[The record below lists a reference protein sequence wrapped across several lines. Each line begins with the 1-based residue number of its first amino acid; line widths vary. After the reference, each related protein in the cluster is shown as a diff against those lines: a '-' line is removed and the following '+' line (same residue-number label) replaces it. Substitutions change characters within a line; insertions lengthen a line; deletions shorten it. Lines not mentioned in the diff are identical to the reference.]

1 MDNKAAS
8 ERMLFEELLEKA
20 RRFCA
25 YRDRCKKETADR
37 LYQLGA
43 NRDLTA
49 KIIHTLQ
56 KEGFVDEQ
64 RFARAYARGKFE
76 HNHWGRTRIKQEL
89 AFRQM
94 DENTIAEAL
103 FEIDENKYLEV
114 LSEMA
119 AKKLKSLKGQP
130 DFAARGKTAAHCIRK
145 GFEPGLV
152 WKVVNKL

>member
-1 MDNKAAS
+1 MANTTAG
-8 ERMLFEELLEKA
+8 ERMLYEEFLEKA

-37 LYQLGA
+37 LSQLGA

-49 KIIHTLQ
+49 KILDTLLQ
-56 KEGFVDEQ
+56 EGFLDEQ

-89 AFRQM
+89 AFRQI

-114 LSEMA
+114 LNDIA
-119 AKKLKSLKGQP
+119 AKKLKSLKEP
-130 DFAARGKTAAHCIRK
+130 SDFTARGKTAEHCIRK
-145 GFEPGLV
+145 GFEPDLV
-152 WKVVNKL
+152 WRVINKL